1 MNIDPAALHELT
13 REAEFFLLGEGDVLV
28 REGDEANEVFYLRS
42 GQLRAVSSAASGDL
56 VVNTIEPGG
65 LLGEIAVVTGRRRTA
80 TLKASAPCEVC
91 KIDRATFERWLAA
104 TPDAAEEVTRSARER
119 LNESQVAVM
128 IEKLVGASSAAVV
141 RDVLDALTWQYMEA
155 GRVLFREGDASDA
168 VYFVVSGRLEAI
180 TSLGVGSERVLNEMG
195 NGDIVGELGLLDGA
209 PRAATVRAVRDATL
223 ARCSAESFERLMS
236 QHAALAFHVARSV
249 LQHGARPVA
258 RSRASVVTLAIT
270 APVDH
275 HAFAGAFLAEFN
287 RYGPSVSLSSQQVD
301 SLLGTDGIAQAGVDT
316 VGLPRLSS
324 FLHRADLENERVV
337 YQCDPGPELT
347 VWTRRALRH
356 GDRVA
361 LVMSAQPDEREARLL
376 RAYVD
381 ELRGIDGLTLWL
393 SVIHRSGSKPQGS
406 AELLERYGA
415 EDIVHLRASESG
427 DAGVEGADIQR
438 LARLSIG

>member
-236 QHAALAFHVARSV
+236 RHAALAFHVARSV

-415 EDIVHLRASESG
+415 EDIGHLRTSAAE